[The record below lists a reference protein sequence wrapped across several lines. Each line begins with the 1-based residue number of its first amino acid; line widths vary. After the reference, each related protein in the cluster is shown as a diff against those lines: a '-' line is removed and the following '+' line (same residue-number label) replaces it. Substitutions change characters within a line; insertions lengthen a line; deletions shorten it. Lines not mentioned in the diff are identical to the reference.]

1 MQTTI
6 RACVLEKSHITL
18 AMLTTSTPS
27 DKVLG
32 RGCSLHVSVKIISMV
47 QVEQNIIFINCS
59 LLKNENYLQSIVI
72 LISSNLLLFVHYL
85 LINF

>member
-18 AMLTTSTPS
+18 AMLTMSTPS

-32 RGCSLHVSVKIISMV
+32 QGCSLHVSVKIISMV

-59 LLKNENYLQSIVI
+59 MLKNENYLQSIVI
-72 LISSNLLLFVHYL
+72 LLSSNLLLFVNYL